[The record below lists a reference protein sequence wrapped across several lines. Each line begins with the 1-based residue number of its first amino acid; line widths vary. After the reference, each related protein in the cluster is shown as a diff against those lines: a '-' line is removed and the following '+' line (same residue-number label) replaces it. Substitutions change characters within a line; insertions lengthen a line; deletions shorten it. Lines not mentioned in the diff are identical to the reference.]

1 MKIEN
6 STILITGASSG
17 IGKATVIAAV
27 QNGARV
33 VLLARR
39 EDKLHDLADSLG
51 SSALALPCDVT
62 DAAQIKT
69 CIQKVL
75 EKFGQ
80 IDALVNNAG
89 RGLYASIEDIDIS
102 AYRELLELNT
112 LAPLTMM
119 QAVIPQ
125 MRKQG
130 YGAIINVSSGATFGI
145 LPGASAYT
153 SSKTALNTLS
163 DVARVELA
171 EADIAV
177 STLYPFVIDT
187 EFYGAV
193 EKGQDAAEAEISNI
207 GEAAHS
213 PERVAE
219 KILDLIRTGERQDDL
234 VPKEYGGSLE
244 L

>member
-6 STILITGASSG
+6 STIVITGASSG
-17 IGKATVIAAV
+17 IGKATAIAAV
-27 QNGARV
+27 ENGARV

-39 EDKLHDLADSLG
+39 EDKLHDLAARLG
-51 SSALALPCDVT
+51 SNALALPCDVT
-62 DAAQIKT
+62 DAAQVKT
-69 CIQKVL
+69 CIQKTL

-89 RGLYASIEDIDIS
+89 RGLYSSIENIDIDS
-102 AYRELLELNT
+102 YRELLELNT
-112 LAPLTMM
+112 IAPLTMM
-119 QAVIPQ
+119 QAVIPHMQ
-125 MRKQG
+125 QQG
-130 YGAIINVSSGATFGI
+130 HGAIVNVSSGATFGI

-171 EADIAV
+171 EAGISV
-177 STLYPFVIDT
+177 STLYPFVTDT

-193 EKGQDAAEAEISNI
+193 EEGQDAAEMEISNI

-219 KILDLIRTGERQDDL
+219 KILGLIRTGERQDDL
-234 VPKEYGGSLE
+234 VPKEYGGNLDT
-244 L
+244 